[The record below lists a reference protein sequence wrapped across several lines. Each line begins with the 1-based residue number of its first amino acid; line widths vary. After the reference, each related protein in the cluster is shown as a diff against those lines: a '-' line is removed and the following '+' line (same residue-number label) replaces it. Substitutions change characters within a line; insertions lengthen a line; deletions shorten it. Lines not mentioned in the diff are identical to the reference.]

1 MVNSD
6 ENPQS
11 AIRNPQSAIRNPQ
24 SAIRNPQSAIQTLVA
39 KIMFNPE
46 MQFEQLQALYRWQ
59 KIGVISGLVLA
70 AIFVYVLSAVIAPS
84 VLAGWFI
91 ALFAVAVVRLL
102 DGRAYAGAQVVA
114 HPEHWLLRFRL
125 GTTAAA
131 LIWGA
136 SALLL
141 FPENLI
147 EYQVF
152 IGFAL
157 AGLAISVAVSY
168 AVDLYCA
175 MVFFTLVIA
184 PFMLRMFINLDD
196 FALPISVS
204 MLWFL
209 SFVFLGMRHT
219 NAYLL
224 DNIALRLEANSR
236 TQVLQNSALRF
247 RQMFER
253 PLTPMLLIDPVVGQ
267 VIEANAAASRFYGYS
282 MQQMRN
288 LDMAEIELD
297 CHSSTINDDLE
308 HRIAQHRLSDGQRR
322 SVELY
327 ISALNVDG
335 RELQFAIIH
344 DITDRM
350 RMEADVHQLAF
361 YDSLTGLANRVMFQ
375 TNLQFVLEQ
384 VKHQLDSACLMCIDL
399 DQFNHINDTQGHEVG
414 NKVIIEVATRLR
426 RCVGETTSL
435 GRLGSDEFVVLLS
448 GLEADAK
455 RAQQQAASLAEKIRA
470 TLALPYYLGS
480 AIPLHT
486 DSMMTQYCSASIGV
500 TFIQADTLSVS
511 DLLKQADVAMHQA
524 KKSGRN
530 LVRFFDQ
537 SMQVRLD
544 NHARLNVELRNALKQ
559 KQFMLYYQVQ
569 VDSQYR
575 AVGAEALVR
584 WRHPQRGVVP
594 PDQFIPHAEQTGL
607 IVSLGLWV
615 LQEACKQ
622 LQKWQQDVLTRDLV
636 LAVNVSAKQFH
647 QTDFIE
653 QVKKILADTHINTAR
668 LKLELTES
676 AVLGNIEDTISK
688 MELLRGMGIHFS
700 MDDFGTGYS
709 SLQYLKRLPF
719 DQVKIDRSFIR
730 DLATDANDA
739 AIVQAVIAMT
749 QALNI
754 EVIAEG
760 VETVAQRDFLIA
772 KGCHLFQGYLFSKP
786 VPIAQFDKS
795 LQETLQQRLFH

>member
-1 MVNSD
+1 
-6 ENPQS
+6 
-11 AIRNPQSAIRNPQ
+11 
-24 SAIRNPQSAIQTLVA
+24 
-39 KIMFNPE
+39 MFNPE
-46 MQFEQLQALYRWQ
+46 MQLEQLQVLYRGQ
-59 KIGVISGLVLA
+59 KIGVVSGLVLA
-70 AIFVYVLSAVIAPS
+70 GMFVYVLSAVIAPS
-84 VLAGWFI
+84 LLAAWFL
-91 ALFAVAVVRLL
+91 ALFAVAVVRLI
-102 DGRAYAGAQVVA
+102 DERAYLRAKVIA

-125 GTTAAA
+125 GVTATA

-136 SALLL
+136 SALVL

-152 IGFAL
+152 LGFAL

-196 FALPISVS
+196 FALTISVS

-209 SFVFLGMRHT
+209 IFVFLGMRRTHV
-219 NAYLL
+219 YLR
-224 DNIALRLEANSR
+224 DSIVLRLDANSR
-236 TQVLQNSALRF
+236 TQVLQNSAARF

-253 PLTPMLLIDPVVGQ
+253 PLTPMLLIDPVLGQ
-267 VIEANAAASRFYGYS
+267 VVEVNAAASRFYGYS
-282 MQQMRN
+282 IQQMRN
-288 LDMAEIELD
+288 RDMAEIELD

-308 HRIAQHRLSDGQRR
+308 HRIAVHRLSDGQRR

-335 RELQFAIIH
+335 RELQFAIVH

-350 RMEADVHQLAF
+350 RMEAEVHQLAF
-361 YDSLTGLANRVMFQ
+361 YDPLTALANRSMFQ
-375 TNLQFVLEQ
+375 TNLQFVLAQ
-384 VKHQLDSACLMCIDL
+384 VKHGLDSACLMCIDL

-414 NKVIIEVATRLR
+414 DKVIIEVATRLR
-426 RCVGETTSL
+426 RCVGETASL

-448 GLEADAK
+448 GLEAEAE

-500 TFIQADTLSVS
+500 AFIQADAASVS
-511 DLLKQADVAMHQA
+511 DVLKRADVAMHQA
-524 KKSGRN
+524 KRSGRN

-537 SMQVRLD
+537 SMQVSLE
-544 NHARLNVELRNALKQ
+544 NHARLNMELRSAFKQ
-559 KQFMLYYQVQ
+559 KQFMLHYQVQ
-569 VDSQYR
+569 VDSQHR

-584 WRHPQRGVVP
+584 WQHPQRGMVP

-653 QVKKILADTHINTAR
+653 QVQKILADTHINTSR

-760 VETVAQRDFLIA
+760 VETAAQRDFLMA

>member
-1 MVNSD
+1 
-6 ENPQS
+6 
-11 AIRNPQSAIRNPQ
+11 
-24 SAIRNPQSAIQTLVA
+24 
-39 KIMFNPE
+39 MFNPE
-46 MQFEQLQALYRWQ
+46 MQLEQLQVLYRGQ
-59 KIGVISGLVLA
+59 KIGVVSGLVLA
-70 AIFVYVLSAVIAPS
+70 GMFVYVLSAVIAPS
-84 VLAGWFI
+84 LLAAWFL
-91 ALFAVAVVRLL
+91 ALFAVAVVRLI
-102 DGRAYAGAQVVA
+102 DERAYLRAKVIA

-125 GTTAAA
+125 GVTATA

-136 SALLL
+136 SALVL

-152 IGFAL
+152 LGFAL

-196 FALPISVS
+196 FALTISVS

-209 SFVFLGMRHT
+209 IFVFLGMRRTHV
-219 NAYLL
+219 YLR
-224 DNIALRLEANSR
+224 DSIVLRLDANSR
-236 TQVLQNSALRF
+236 TQVLQNSAARF

-253 PLTPMLLIDPVVGQ
+253 PLTPMLLIDPVLGQ
-267 VIEANAAASRFYGYS
+267 VVEVNAAASRFYGYS
-282 MQQMRN
+282 IQQMRN
-288 LDMAEIELD
+288 RDMAEIELD

-308 HRIAQHRLSDGQRR
+308 HRIAVHRLSDGQRR

-335 RELQFAIIH
+335 RELQFAIVH

-350 RMEADVHQLAF
+350 RMEAEVHQLAF
-361 YDSLTGLANRVMFQ
+361 YDPLTALANRSMFQ
-375 TNLQFVLEQ
+375 TNLQFVLAQ
-384 VKHQLDSACLMCIDL
+384 VKHGLDSACLMCIDL

-414 NKVIIEVATRLR
+414 DKVIIEVATRLR
-426 RCVGETTSL
+426 RCVGETASL

-448 GLEADAK
+448 GLEAEAE

-500 TFIQADTLSVS
+500 TFIQGDAASVS
-511 DLLKQADVAMHQA
+511 DLLKRADVAMHQA

-537 SMQVRLD
+537 SMQIVLD
-544 NHARLNVELRNALKQ
+544 EHTRLNSELRNALKH
-559 KQFMLYYQVQ
+559 KQFILHYQVQ

-575 AVGAEALVR
+575 AIGAEALVR
-584 WRHPQRGVVP
+584 WQHPQRGMVP

-653 QVKKILADTHINTAR
+653 QVQKILADTHINTSR

-760 VETVAQRDFLIA
+760 VETAAQRDFLMA

>member
-1 MVNSD
+1 
-6 ENPQS
+6 
-11 AIRNPQSAIRNPQ
+11 
-24 SAIRNPQSAIQTLVA
+24 
-39 KIMFNPE
+39 MFNPE
-46 MQFEQLQALYRWQ
+46 MQFEQLHVLYRWQ

-70 AIFVYVLSAVIAPS
+70 GIFVYVLSAVIEPGI
-84 VLAGWFI
+84 LAAWFLT
-91 ALFAVAVVRLL
+91 LFAVAAIRLL
-102 DGRAYAGAQVVA
+102 DGRAYARANTDE

-125 GTTAAA
+125 GVTATA

-136 SALLL
+136 SALVL

-168 AVDLYCA
+168 AVDLYSA

-184 PFMLRMFINLDD
+184 PFMLRMFMSLDD
-196 FALPISVS
+196 FALTIALS
-204 MLWFL
+204 MVWFL
-209 SFVFLGMRHT
+209 SFVFVGMRRA
-219 NAYLL
+219 NVYLR
-224 DNIALRLEANSR
+224 DNISLRLDANRR
-236 TQVLQNSALRF
+236 TQVLQNSAARF

-253 PLTPMLLIDPVVGQ
+253 PLTPMLLIDPAVGQ
-267 VIEANAAASRFYGYS
+267 VVEANAAASRFYGYS

-288 LDMAEIELD
+288 QEMAEIELD

-308 HRIAQHRLSDGQRR
+308 HRIAVHRLSDGQRR

-327 ISALNVDG
+327 ISALNMDG

-350 RMEADVHQLAF
+350 RMEAEVHQLAF
-361 YDSLTGLANRVMFQ
+361 YDPLTALANRTMFQ

-384 VKHQLDSACLMCIDL
+384 VQHQLDEACLMCIDL

-414 NKVIIEVATRLR
+414 NKIIIEVATRLR
-426 RCVGETTSL
+426 RCVGETASL

-448 GLEADAK
+448 GLDPDVE
-455 RAQQQAASLAEKIRA
+455 RAQQQAAALAEKIRA

-486 DSMMTQYCSASIGV
+486 DSLMTQYCSASIGV
-500 TFIQADTLSVS
+500 TFIQGDAASVS
-511 DLLKQADVAMHQA
+511 DLLKRADVAMHQA

-537 SMQVRLD
+537 SMQIALD
-544 NHARLNVELRNALKQ
+544 EHTRLNSELRNALKH
-559 KQFMLYYQVQ
+559 KQFILHYQVQ

-575 AVGAEALVR
+575 AIGAEALVR
-584 WRHPQRGVVP
+584 WQHPQRGMVP

-653 QVKKILADTHINTAR
+653 QVQKILADTHINTSR

-760 VETVAQRDFLIA
+760 VETSAQRDFLMA

>member
-1 MVNSD
+1 
-6 ENPQS
+6 
-11 AIRNPQSAIRNPQ
+11 
-24 SAIRNPQSAIQTLVA
+24 
-39 KIMFNPE
+39 MFKPE
-46 MQFEQLQALYRWQ
+46 IQFEQLKVLYGWQ
-59 KIGVISGLVLA
+59 KIGVTSGLVLA
-70 AIFVYVLSAVIAPS
+70 CIFVYVLSAVIAPALL
-84 VLAGWFI
+84 LAWFVSLCLVA
-91 ALFAVAVVRLL
+91 ALRLL
-102 DGRAYAGAQVVA
+102 DGRAYARDNTDESAQR
-114 HPEHWLLRFRL
+114 WLLRFRL
-125 GTTAAA
+125 GVTATA

-136 SALLL
+136 SAWLL

-152 IGFAL
+152 LGFAL
-157 AGLAISVAVSY
+157 AGLGISVAVSY
-168 AVDLYCA
+168 AVDLYSA
-175 MVFFTLVIA
+175 MVFFTLIIV
-184 PFMLRMFINLDD
+184 PFMLRMFINLEE
-196 FALPISVS
+196 FAVMISIS
-204 MLWFL
+204 MVWFL
-209 SFVFLGMRHT
+209 SFVFVGMRRA
-219 NAYLL
+219 NVYIR
-224 DNIALRLEANSR
+224 DNMLLRLNANRR
-236 TQVLQNSALRF
+236 TQVLQNSEVRF

-253 PLTPMLLIDPVVGQ
+253 PLTPMLLIDPMAGQ
-267 VIEANAAASRFYGYS
+267 VVEANAAASRFYGYS

-288 LDMAEIELD
+288 QEMAEIELD
-297 CHSSTINDDLE
+297 CHSSSINDDLE
-308 HRIAQHRLSDGQRR
+308 HRIAVHRLSDGQRR

-350 RMEADVHQLAF
+350 RMEAEVHQLAY
-361 YDSLTGLANRVMFQ
+361 YDPLTALANRTLFY
-375 TNLQFVLEQ
+375 TNLQFVFEQ
-384 VKHQLDSACLMCIDL
+384 VKHQLDHACLMCIDL
-399 DQFNHINDTQGHEVG
+399 DQFNHINDTQGHDVG
-414 NKVIIEVATRLR
+414 NKVIIEAAVRLR
-426 RCVGETTSL
+426 RCVGETASL
-435 GRLGSDEFVVLLS
+435 GRLGGDEFVVLLS
-448 GLEADAK
+448 GLDEDTEL
-455 RAQQQAASLAEKIRA
+455 AQQQAATLAEKIRA

-500 TFIQADTLSVS
+500 TFIHASAGSVS
-511 DLLKQADVAMHQA
+511 DLLKCADVAMHQA
-524 KKSGRN
+524 KKAGRN
-530 LVRFFDQ
+530 TVRFFDQ
-537 SMQVRLD
+537 SMQISLD
-544 NHARLNVELRNALKQ
+544 THARLNVELRNALKH
-559 KQFMLYYQVQ
+559 KQFVLHYQVQ
-569 VDSQYR
+569 VDSQHR
-575 AVGAEALVR
+575 PIGAEALVR
-584 WRHPQRGVVP
+584 WQHPQRGMQS
-594 PDQFIPHAEQTGL
+594 PDSFIPHAEQTGL

-615 LQEACKQ
+615 LREACTQ
-622 LQKWQQDVLTRDLV
+622 LQKWQQHALTRDLV

-653 QVKKILADTHINTAR
+653 QVQKILADTRINTAR

-688 MELLRGMGIHFS
+688 MEQLRGMGIHFS

-760 VETVAQRDFLIA
+760 VETAAQRDFLMA

-786 VPIAQFDKS
+786 VPIEQFDKS